1 VAASNFKYQI
11 ANLFRLLEDQTQ
23 EAKFQELFKAFQDA
37 AGPELLSDLAADQ
50 PPPEP
55 LRDLLALPERTD
67 LEQHLKER
75 FQTIIDDHRQS
86 QQPARY
92 NSLFV
97 TDRYGNMIASA
108 FIDGFESAKIGSNF
122 AYRTYFNGQRQDSSP
137 TVPRRNISP
146 TKIPHVSVPFKST
159 TTGRWKIAVCS
170 PIRLQSP
177 DGKPESTIDGV
188 LVLTINLGDF
198 DLMPPKGDR
207 RTNYDDTKQTDAPDE
222 FDDNARFIA
231 LVDGHLGSREG
242 TLLQHPLLKQLGQQ
256 SSVTAPIEEVDSPKS
271 ISHFQIDRE
280 QLEKLKLEGL
290 DQYHD
295 PVGKHPLGKAY
306 RGDWIATMKQVEI
319 SRRAK
324 QESTTE
330 RQQST
335 DLWILVQE
343 PVEAVTGDI
352 AKLSQD
358 LTRLGVFALAAV
370 LTVTSVMWLF
380 VLKILRY
387 PEQKSLAKPSQQKSE
402 MT

>member
-1 VAASNFKYQI
+1 
-11 ANLFRLLEDQTQ
+11 
-23 EAKFQELFKAFQDA
+23 
-37 AGPELLSDLAADQ
+37 
-50 PPPEP
+50 
-55 LRDLLALPERTD
+55 
-67 LEQHLKER
+67 
-75 FQTIIDDHRQS
+75 
-86 QQPARY
+86 
-92 NSLFV
+92 
-97 TDRYGNMIASA
+97 MIASA
-108 FIDGFESAKIGSNF
+108 FIDGFESSKIGWNF
-122 AYRTYFNGQRQDSSP
+122 AYRTYFNGQRQDSST

-170 PIRLQSP
+170 PIRLQAS
-177 DGKPESTIDGV
+177 DGQPNSNGQPESTIDGV

-207 RTNYDDTKQTDAPDE
+207 KSNYEDSKQGDAPDD
-222 FDDNARFIA
+222 FDHSSRFIA

-280 QLEKLKLEGL
+280 QLDKLKLEGI
-290 DQYHD
+290 DRYQD
-295 PVGKHPLGKAY
+295 PVARHPLGKAY

-343 PVEAVTGDI
+343 PVEAVTGDV
-352 AKLSQD
+352 AKLSLD
-358 LTRLGVFALAAV
+358 LTRLGVLALVAV

-387 PEQKSLAKPSQQKSE
+387 PEQKAIAKPNQS
-402 MT
+402 